1 MARSGRAWRGSARP
15 GTAFAPSRSDGRSD
29 RRVVFE
35 LVQDAEPDTV
45 FKYQELI
52 DALSDGLDDEVTRD
66 RVYRAV
72 AQGNKTLL
80 RERKRYLQVVAD
92 VGYRVIPTSEQLP
105 VALIKKDRAQSYLS
119 KGIELLRNARLDE
132 LDAAQR
138 TLHEGQLLIL
148 AGLHQAVRE
157 SDQRHAKTEA
167 LVAELQKTSSE
178 LQQRVDKLEE
188 EKT

>member
-1 MARSGRAWRGSARP
+1 
-15 GTAFAPSRSDGRSD
+15 
-29 RRVVFE
+29 VFE
-35 LVQDAEPDTV
+35 LAAEADPDTT
-45 FKYQELI
+45 FTYLELTE
-52 DALSDGLDDEVTRD
+52 ALSDGLDQEVDRG

-72 AQGNKTLL
+72 GSGNKTLL
-80 RERKRYLQVVAD
+80 RERKRYLQVVPG

-105 VALIKKDRAQSYLS
+105 VALIKKDRAQSYLE

-157 SDQRHAKTEA
+157 SDKRHSKSEA
-167 LVAELQKTSSE
+167 LIAELRE
-178 LQQRVDKLEE
+178 RVDRLEGGAMAPDLD
-188 EKT
+188 TPAANPQT

>member
-1 MARSGRAWRGSARP
+1 M
-15 GTAFAPSRSDGRSD
+15 TKAFAPSRADGRSD

-35 LVQDAEPDTV
+35 LVADAEPDTV
-45 FKYQELI
+45 FKYEELI
-52 DALSDGLDDEVTRD
+52 EALSEGLDEPITRD

-72 AQGNKTLL
+72 GAGNKTLL

-105 VALIKKDRAQSYLS
+105 VALIKKDRAQTYLS

-157 SDQRHAKTEA
+157 SDQRHAKSEA
-167 LVAELQKTSSE
+167 LISD

-188 EKT
+188 DKS

>member
-1 MARSGRAWRGSARP
+1 M
-15 GTAFAPSRSDGRSD
+15 TKAFTPSRPDGRSD

-35 LVQDAEPDTV
+35 LVEKANPDTT
-45 FKYQELI
+45 FTYEQLTA
-52 DALSDGLDDEVTRD
+52 ALSEGLDETVPRD

-80 RERKRYLQVVAD
+80 RERKRYLQVVSG

-105 VALIKKDRAQSYLS
+105 VALIKKDRAQTYLK
-119 KGIELLRNARLDE
+119 KGIDLLRNARLDE

-148 AGLHQAVRE
+148 AGLHQAVQE
-157 SDQRHAKTEA
+157 SDQRHAK
-167 LVAELQKTSSE
+167 SE
-178 LQQRVDKLEE
+178 VLIADLQQRVDKLEE

>member
-1 MARSGRAWRGSARP
+1 M
-15 GTAFAPSRSDGRSD
+15 TKAFAPSRSDGRSD

-35 LVQDAEPDTV
+35 LVADADPDTV
-45 FKYQELI
+45 FKYEDLI
-52 DALSDGLDDEVTRD
+52 AALSEGLDDEVTRD

-105 VALIKKDRAQSYLS
+105 VALIKKDRAQQYLR
-119 KGIELLRNARLDE
+119 KGIDLLRNARLDE
-132 LDAAQR
+132 LDAAHR

-148 AGLHQAVRE
+148 AGLHQAVQE
-157 SDQRHAKTEA
+157 SDQRHAKSEA
-167 LVAELQKTSSE
+167 LISD